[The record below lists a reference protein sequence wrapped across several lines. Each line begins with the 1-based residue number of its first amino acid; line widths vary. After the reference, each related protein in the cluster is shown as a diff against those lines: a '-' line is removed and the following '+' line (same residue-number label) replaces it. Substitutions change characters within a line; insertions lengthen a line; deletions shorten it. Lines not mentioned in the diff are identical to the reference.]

1 MSKKSAGL
9 LIYRVREAGIE
20 VLLVHPGGPF
30 WKNKDTAAWSIPKG
44 EFTEE
49 EPLSAAIREVKE
61 EIGLLATGKFL
72 ELTPIKQK
80 SGKIVYAWAYES
92 DFDPQTL
99 CSNTFTMEWP
109 PRSGKI
115 IEIPEV
121 DKAAWFSLEEAG
133 IKINAGQILI
143 LHEFKLKYK
152 AKD

>member
-9 LIYRVREAGIE
+9 LIYRVPEAGIE